1 MDKNRSLHNS
11 GNINNRLAP
20 IWCTV
25 APGTSILCQLKIFY
39 LLKKEGLL
47 RRTVDSKVT
56 VLVRLTLYEN
66 LFIGQENCMLSA
78 LMSVCIK

>member
-20 IWCTV
+20 IWCTIS
-25 APGTSILCQLKIFY
+25 PGTPTLCQLKIFY

-47 RRTVDSKVT
+47 WRTVDNKVT
-56 VLVRLTLYEN
+56 ALVRLTLYVN
-66 LFIGQENCMLSA
+66 LFIWQENCMLSA
-78 LMSVCIK
+78 LTSVRIK